1 MNVTVIGA
9 GAAGMIAAG
18 RAAEKGHVVDIYEKN
33 NMAGKKIEDNG
44 KGKV

>member
-18 RAAEKGHVVDIYEKN
+18 RAAEKGNVVEIY
-33 NMAGKKIEDNG
+33 
-44 KGKV
+44 

>member
-18 RAAEKGHVVDIYEKN
+18 RAAEKDMLLTYTKKTIWQEKN
-33 NMAGKKIEDNG
+33 
-44 KGKV
+44 